1 MLHSSNSTG
10 VIKFLCKKSWKEI
23 NHAMSNARNS
33 YFSAF
38 SNKSKLS
45 CDALKFKFRCTKI
58 YVLTR
63 DQDIFGQ
70 NKFKLVITCQN
81 VNFSASKLKF

>member
-45 CDALKFKFRCTKI
+45 CDALKFRF
-58 YVLTR
+58 
-63 DQDIFGQ
+63 F
-70 NKFKLVITCQN
+70 
-81 VNFSASKLKF
+81 ALKFEFLAFAIA